1 MPSVINR
8 LKTTLNP
15 IAFKADIIPHKIAK
29 TMQKLTNLNSTNH
42 VNDDGGDFDD
52 NLVQNHS
59 EYNVIR

>member
-1 MPSVINR
+1 M
-8 LKTTLNP
+8 NP